1 MSLTDKHCMNQTRRL
16 RGPPHQR
23 GSREAPDAM
32 ANHNTI
38 HPASYTHLDIRCRM
52 NGYSTERDAS
62 VTLPLQSAA
71 RGWRNRSDTAVYAHR
86 AGPNHWTLGKLR

>member
-52 NGYSTERDAS
+52 NGYSTEREM
-62 VTLPLQSAA
+62 PLLLYLFNQQHAA
-71 RGWRNRSDTAVYAHR
+71 GVIVVIRQFMRIGQVQTIGH
-86 AGPNHWTLGKLR
+86 